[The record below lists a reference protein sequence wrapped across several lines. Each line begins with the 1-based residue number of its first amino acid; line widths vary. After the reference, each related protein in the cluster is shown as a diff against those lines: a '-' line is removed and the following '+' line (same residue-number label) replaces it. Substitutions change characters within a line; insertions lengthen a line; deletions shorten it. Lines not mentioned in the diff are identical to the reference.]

1 MQCPL
6 CERIGD
12 DSMFEWHHFEPIASR
27 RKNDEKIKLCH
38 QCADQVHL
46 LFNNT
51 ELRVLYGNLSSLK
64 NNEKMQ
70 KYIKWV
76 KTKPLES
83 HFTTATKKR
92 K

>member
-27 RKNDEKIKLCH
+27 RKNDEKIKLCR
-38 QCADQVHL
+38 QCGDQIHL
-46 LFNNT
+46 LFDNT
-51 ELRVLYGNLSSLK
+51 ELRVLYQNLDSLK
-64 NNEKMQ
+64 SSDKMQ
-70 KYIKWV
+70 KYTKWIKN
-76 KTKPLES
+76 KPLES
-83 HFTTATKKR
+83 HFTTQEKKR